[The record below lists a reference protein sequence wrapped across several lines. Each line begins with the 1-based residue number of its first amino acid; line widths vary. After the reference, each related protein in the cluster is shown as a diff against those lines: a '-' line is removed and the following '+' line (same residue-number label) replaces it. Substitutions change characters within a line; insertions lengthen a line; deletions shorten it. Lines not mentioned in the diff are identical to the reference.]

1 MHGLRLVAFVVVCL
15 TVGALPAA
23 AEASP
28 DVVSQPISFA
38 VQNVNKSGVGAC
50 AADGKTYTIR
60 GHLTGPE
67 AALESPNAGSGTLYL
82 HGLELGEWFWRIPV
96 DGFDHVTELAE
107 SGHVS
112 VTIDRLGYGE
122 SDHPAGKQS
131 CVGSQATI
139 AHQIVQ
145 QLRAGS
151 YSGEMHPAF
160 SRVALAGHSL
170 GGSIAQ
176 VEAFSFK
183 DVDAVAI
190 LSYADVALSASA
202 VFTALSWGPVCVQ
215 GGQPSGMGAPG
226 YAYFTA
232 SQADYRKNFLAAA
245 PPAVLAYGDTRR
257 AINPCGD
264 LQSAVPSAAF
274 SVLKAK
280 QIKVPVLLLMGDK
293 DLVFD
298 SARLPLQ
305 AVLYGGPTT
314 TKVIPGATHG
324 LTADATAAEFRGALE
339 EWLVSQG
346 F

>member
-1 MHGLRLVAFVVVCL
+1 MGAVPAYAEDESGVLTEPVSFVVKN
-15 TVGALPAA
+15 
-23 AEASP
+23 E
-28 DVVSQPISFA
+28 
-38 VQNVNKSGVGAC
+38 NKSGVPCGT
-50 AADGKTYTIR
+50 DGKTYTIR
-60 GHLTGPE
+60 GHLTGPA
-67 AALESPNAGSGTLYL
+67 AALDSSDAGAGTLYL

-96 DGFDHVTELAE
+96 DGYDHVAELAKD
-107 SGHVS
+107 GHVS

-122 SDHPAGKQS
+122 SDHPAGKKS
-131 CVGSQATI
+131 CVGGQATI
-139 AHQIVQ
+139 THQIVQ

-151 YSGEMHPAF
+151 YDGSVHPAF

-170 GGSIAQ
+170 GGAIAQ
-176 VEAFSFK
+176 IEAFSFK
-183 DVDAVAI
+183 DVDAVAM

-202 VFTALSWGPVCVQ
+202 VFTAASWGPTCVR
-215 GGQPSGMGAPG
+215 GGQPSAKGAPG

-245 PPAVLAYGDTRR
+245 SPAVLAYGEPRR
-257 AINPCGD
+257 GINPCGD
-264 LQSAVPSAAF
+264 LQSAVPGAVV

-298 SARLPLQ
+298 STRLPLQ
-305 AVLYGGPTT
+305 ALLYGGPTT

-324 LTADATAAEFRGALE
+324 LTADSTAAVFRGALE
-339 EWLVSQG
+339 DWLVSQD